1 VFDSAHGTA
10 HHDNSNPNKN
20 FTLDTGIVLPHFNEV
35 QIYRLTLGFLLY

>member
-10 HHDNSNPNKN
+10 HHNNGNPNKIYN
-20 FTLDTGIVLPHFNEV
+20 LGTGIALPHFKEV